1 MSWTIAFTQLA
12 VAATDEPDPGVPF
25 HLPSIAEFFPP
36 AIFGAG
42 TPYEFNRVMLV
53 RVIMAVV
60 IIWLLLKAV
69 RRLNIVPGRAQNVW
83 ELLYDFIRVQIA
95 EDTLGVERGRKHL
108 PWLVTLFISI
118 TLFNFAGEIP
128 GLNMPATARVGLPF
142 LFAVGTY
149 AAYFVGGIQAH
160 GVGGFLKNS
169 LFPPGVPPPLYIII
183 TPVEALQVFVT
194 RPLTLMIRL
203 TANMIAGH
211 LLLVLAF
218 SATHFLVFEAGGLV
232 KIAGGLTYLGGLAL
246 TLFEMFVAALQ
257 AYIFP
262 LLSAVYINMT
272 ESSDH

>member
-12 VAATDEPDPGVPF
+12 VAATDEPDPEVPF
-25 HLPSIAEFFPP
+25 HLPSISEFFPP

-42 TPYEFNRVMLV
+42 TPYEFNRVMMV

-108 PWLVTLFISI
+108 PWLVTLFVSI
-118 TLFNFAGEIP
+118 MLFNLAGEIP

-149 AAYFVGGIQAH
+149 IAYFAAGIKAH

-169 LFPPGVPPPLYIII
+169 LFPAGVPPVLYIII
-183 TPVEALQVFVT
+183 TPVEALQVFIT

-203 TANMIAGH
+203 TANMVAGH

-232 KIAGGLTYLGGLAL
+232 KVAGGLTYLGGLAL

-257 AYIFP
+257 AYIFT